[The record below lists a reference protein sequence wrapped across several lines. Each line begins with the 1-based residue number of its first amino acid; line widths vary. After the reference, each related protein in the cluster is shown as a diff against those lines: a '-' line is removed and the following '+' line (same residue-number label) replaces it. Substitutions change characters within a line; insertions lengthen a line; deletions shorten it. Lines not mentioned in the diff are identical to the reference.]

1 MTPPDNA
8 IAVEHPRLSVVI
20 PPGQQNDVAYYDR
33 LDRVL
38 LITNLTSGPILI
50 ERVNLRFQSDSER
63 GSELVSHRCSV
74 ELAANASTQ
83 LTIPIVPNA
92 QFLPYTNTFDTV
104 VWLRTHT
111 ASGFSDTIEEPHHPP
126 AYIVVGWPRQ
136 DLGRVFIS
144 FKQPQDRELKNTMAE
159 VARRAGFTPWT
170 AEHDSHVGADTW
182 SDIEASIHDS
192 VAVVFLWTEETAF
205 TDGVKREVALC
216 RKHGVREKPL
226 LQKGIPI
233 PEPYQGSRINHQ
245 LFDAQTP
252 TRVFATV
259 IQQLRDEVLG
269 TTRA

>member
-1 MTPPDNA
+1 M
-8 IAVEHPRLSVVI
+8 SVVI
-20 PPGQQNDVAYYDR
+20 PPGQQNNVAYYDR
-33 LDRVL
+33 LERVL
-38 LITNLTSGPILI
+38 LITNLTSGTILI

-63 GSELVSHRCSV
+63 SSELVAHPCSI
-74 ELAANASTQ
+74 ELAPNASTQ

-92 QFLPYTNTFDTV
+92 QFRPYTNSFDIM
-104 VWLRTHT
+104 VWLRTHA
-111 ASGFSDTIEEPHHPP
+111 ASGFSDTISELHHPP
-126 AYIVVGWPRQ
+126 AYIVVGEPRQ

-144 FKQPQDRELKNTMAE
+144 FKQPQDRELKNTMSE

-170 AEHDSHVGADTW
+170 AERDSHIGADMW

-226 LQKGIPI
+226 IQRGMPI
-233 PEPYQGSRINHQ
+233 PEPYQGSEIRHQ
-245 LFDAQTP
+245 IFDPATP

-259 IQQLRDEVLG
+259 IQELRDEILG
-269 TTRA
+269 TTLT